1 MSTRGINFLAKW
13 LAEHLRSQ
21 RSGVSSCFVG
31 CHPPLLIDAGEA
43 SKAPRGRK

>member
-21 RSGVSSCFVG
+21 RSG
-31 CHPPLLIDAGEA
+31 
-43 SKAPRGRK
+43 